1 MEIDMKDLLR
11 FVTLAVDAGVQ
22 KYMKGVEPAEDRVRQ
37 ADAKRYIARM
47 GFQPV
52 MLRKWTDAKLLT
64 PVKQGDRQNAPVT
77 YSLAEL
83 KAVIS
88 SLELKAM
95 CNGQGWG
102 TTVKKPKRPLRGIPG
117 GTTGTPRR
125 HFERSPEAQ
134 REKPTEYEYERID

>member
-95 CNGQGWG
+95 CNGQG
-102 TTVKKPKRPLRGIPG
+102 
-117 GTTGTPRR
+117 
-125 HFERSPEAQ
+125 
-134 REKPTEYEYERID
+134 